1 VVAGGADSSELP
13 GENVHKTEA
22 RQGKKAIAKTNW
34 PLGTSMTKRNKAV
47 ELFYVLDSTGRGG
60 RARIY
65 SQIAV
70 GGMEV
75 AVEAPAIDMSMEA
88 SPHTRGP
95 QPQPPRSLRL
105 ARCAGAPA
113 SA

>member
-1 VVAGGADSSELP
+1 VVGGGVDS
-13 GENVHKTEA
+13 GEVPRANVHKTEA

-60 RARIY
+60 SARIY
-65 SQIAV
+65 RQMVAV

-75 AVEAPAIDMSMEA
+75 AVEA
-88 SPHTRGP
+88 TRDH
-95 QPQPPRSLRL
+95 
-105 ARCAGAPA
+105 
-113 SA
+113 